1 MSGTS
6 PEVLDR
12 LYATIL
18 ARRGAAP
25 DSSYTAKLFAKGPA
39 RIAKKLGE
47 EGVEAAIA
55 GALGDPKALAE
66 ESADLLYH
74 LLVLWAELGV
84 RPADVY
90 GILSARE
97 GRSGLDEKR
106 ARAPRE

>member
-1 MSGTS
+1 MSGAS
-6 PEVLDR
+6 SGILDR

-18 ARRGAAP
+18 ERRNGDPA
-25 DSSYTAKLFAKGPA
+25 SSYTAKLFAEGPA

-66 ESADLLYH
+66 ESADLIFH
-74 LLVLWAELGV
+74 LLVLWARLGV

-90 GILSARE
+90 EILSARE

-106 ARAPRE
+106 ARHSGE